1 MKKIIAILICSLAGS
16 ATGWAYGPYC
26 SPVSQ
31 PVVVYCAPVY
41 YTPPPQVV
49 YVQRA
54 PVVYAAPVVYSAPVC
69 MPAPVVYARP
79 AYCVPP
85 VVQLV
90 AELPLLPFWFGGGHH
105 GGRGHGDGYRR

>member
-26 SPVSQ
+26 GPVSQ
-31 PVVVYCAPVY
+31 PVVVYRAPVY

-54 PVVYAAPVVYSAPVC
+54 PVC
-69 MPAPVVYARP
+69 MPAPVMYARP

-85 VVQLV
+85 VVEALAV
-90 AELPLLPFWFGGGHH
+90 LPFLFGGHH
-105 GGRGHGDGYRR
+105 GGGGHGHGGGYHR